1 MTKEGEAKM
10 QKILPRFNLSQLIA
24 LLLLLCGSAIVL
36 VPLLWTI
43 STSLKT
49 PAEVFGSSFWPQSWQ
64 WSNYA
69 DAVTAIP
76 FFKFLGNTLIILIPV
91 MIGTVFT
98 SAISAYGFARFN
110 FRGKKTLFLVLL
122 ATMMLPSQVTLIPTF
137 LLFKQ
142 VGLTNSFLPLI
153 LPAFFGQ
160 SAFNIF
166 LVRQFMRGI
175 PRELDESAYVDGANR
190 WKIFTRIMLPLSKAP
205 LVAVSIFTFMGVW
218 NDFQGP
224 LIYLNS
230 NEKYTLALGLSM
242 FKGLYNV
249 EWNMLMAATILIM
262 LPALVLFFIAQK
274 YFIEGISISSAVKG

>member
-1 MTKEGEAKM
+1 M
-10 QKILPRFNLSQLIA
+10 QKIQPRFNLSQLIA
-24 LLLLLCGSAIVL
+24 LLLLLAGSAIVL

-49 PAEVFGSSFWPQSWQ
+49 PAEVFGSAFWPTKWQ

-110 FRGKKTLFLVLL
+110 FRGKRTLFLVLL

-142 VGLTNSFLPLI
+142 VGLTNSFLPLV

-160 SAFNIF
+160 NAFNIF

-190 WKIFTRIMLPLSKAP
+190 WQIFTRIMMPLSKAP

-262 LPALVLFFIAQK
+262 LPALILFFIAQK

>member
-1 MTKEGEAKM
+1 M
-10 QKILPRFNLSQLIA
+10 QKIQSKFNPFQLLA
-24 LLLLLCGSAIVL
+24 LLLLLGGSAIVL
-36 VPLLWTI
+36 IPLLWTV
-43 STSLKT
+43 STSLKS
-49 PAEVFGSSFWPQSWQ
+49 PAEVFGTSFFPQSWL

-69 DAVTAIP
+69 DAVKAIP
-76 FFKFLGNTLIILIPV
+76 FFLYLRNTIVILVPV

-98 SAISAYGFARFN
+98 SALSAYGFARFN
-110 FRGKKTLFLVLL
+110 VRGRETLFLVLL

-137 LLFKQ
+137 ILFKEA
-142 VGLTNSFLPLI
+142 GLTNSFLPLI
-153 LPAFFGQ
+153 LPAFFGGG
-160 SAFNIF
+160 AFNIF

-175 PRELDESAYVDGANR
+175 PRELDESAVVDGANR
-190 WKIFTRIMLPLSKAP
+190 WQIFTRIMLPLSKAP
-205 LVAVSIFTFMGVW
+205 LIAVSIFTFMGVW

-224 LIYLNS
+224 LFFLIS

-262 LPALVLFFIAQK
+262 LPALILFFIAQK

>member
-1 MTKEGEAKM
+1 M
-10 QKILPRFNLSQLIA
+10 QKIQSKFNPFQLLA
-24 LLLLLCGSAIVL
+24 LLLLIGGSAIVL
-36 VPLLWTI
+36 VPLLWTV
-43 STSLKT
+43 STSLKS
-49 PAEVFGSSFWPQSWQ
+49 PAEVFGTSFFPESWL

-69 DAVTAIP
+69 DAVKAIP
-76 FFKFLGNTLIILIPV
+76 FFSYLRNTLVILVPT

-98 SAISAYGFARFN
+98 AALSAYGFARFN

-137 LLFKQ
+137 LIFKEA
-142 VGLTNSFLPLI
+142 GLTNSFLPLI
-153 LPAFFGQ
+153 LPAFFGGG
-160 SAFNIF
+160 AFNIF
-166 LVRQFMRGI
+166 LVRQFMRAI
-175 PRELDESAYVDGANR
+175 PRELDESAFVDGANR
-190 WKIFTRIMLPLSKAP
+190 WQIFSRIMLPLSKAP
-205 LVAVSIFTFMGVW
+205 LIAVSIFTFMGVW